1 MQIMQISDWSKY
13 EHLVAFD
20 NKGRIWDYIFVAG
33 ECGGVDRG
41 ERLQARANSLIWIK
55 GSTAVRVYG
64 VARGVQGICRQWRA
78 IGVANT
84 AFSMHSCFLQGP
96 AGSCITI
103 FSRSDHYT
111 TDSLLLLLHNIVSRS
126 EAATADNRLL
136 FPASLLMR
144 LTKIGDLTFLGAR
157 HCGV

>member
-20 NKGRIWDYIFVAG
+20 NKGRIWEYIFVAG

-41 ERLQARANSLIWIK
+41 ESLQARANSLIWIK

-64 VARGVQGICRQWRA
+64 AARGVQGICRQWRA
-78 IGVANT
+78 IGAAKI
-84 AFSMHSCFLQGP
+84 AFPMHSCFLQGP

-103 FSRSDHYT
+103 FSRSNHYT
-111 TDSLLLLLHNIVSRS
+111 TDSLLLLIHNIVSRS
-126 EAATADNRLL
+126 EAAAADNGLL

-144 LTKIGDLTFLGAR
+144 LTKIGDLL
-157 HCGV
+157 HNDLS